1 MISAVWLTSA
11 IFLILTTCSS
21 KHPSKAYS
29 MCKMIDR
36 QRVFDRL
43 VPLTHRNTWH
53 RFCSYLSNSG
63 KILCGKK
70 NGKKLQA
77 AFILSSSGFQQAS
90 RKRFCGRMCCQIQYF
105 SISFFYRRK
114 TLFVS
119 SSYFTF
125 ILWIYCFDFIA
136 CSNSCDCRA
145 TLHKWYELSSKVYSE
160 PKKLCSTT

>member
-21 KHPSKAYS
+21 KHPSKAYI

-36 QRVFDRL
+36 QRVFDWL

-70 NGKKLQA
+70 KAKSYKQ
-77 AFILSSSGFQQAS
+77 LSYCHPQVSNRPVERGSVAECVV
-90 RKRFCGRMCCQIQYF
+90 RY
-105 SISFFYRRK
+105 SISVYHFFYRRK